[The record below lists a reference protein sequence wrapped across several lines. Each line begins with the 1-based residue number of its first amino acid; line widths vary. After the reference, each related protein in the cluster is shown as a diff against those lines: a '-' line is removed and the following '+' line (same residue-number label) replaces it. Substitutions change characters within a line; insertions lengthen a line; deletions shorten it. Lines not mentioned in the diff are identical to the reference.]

1 MVPCSSDGDGECGRG
16 VDAHCGGCARV
27 GLLPRVDVSPRGG
40 RGSTGIR
47 VPCKFPRVRALRA
60 ALPWRSGVVHG
71 AGVVAVLLLYAAA
84 VLFVVGA
91 LVFLSG

>member
-1 MVPCSSDGDGECGRG
+1 M
-16 VDAHCGGCARV
+16 DAHCGRCACE
-27 GLLPRVDVSPRGG
+27 GLLPRDDVSPRGG

-47 VPCKFPRVRALRA
+47 VPCRLPRVRVLRA
-60 ALPWRSGVVHG
+60 ALLWRSGVVHS

-91 LVFLSG
+91 LVFLVG